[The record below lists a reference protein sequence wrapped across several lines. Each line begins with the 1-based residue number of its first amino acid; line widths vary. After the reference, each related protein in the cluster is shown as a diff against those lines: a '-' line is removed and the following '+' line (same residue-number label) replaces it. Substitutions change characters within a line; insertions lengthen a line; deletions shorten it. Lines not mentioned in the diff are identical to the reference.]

1 LQGVNGLKAL
11 CKRLN
16 VWQEPEV
23 DLRGISVR
31 SNLPIKTK
39 NKQLLEVHPEFASCV
54 RMSGTTPFFDN
65 ATVVDNLELLVLN
78 ELPPGDIVFFPFAPI
93 NQPLS

>member
-1 LQGVNGLKAL
+1 MNGLKAL
-11 CKRLN
+11 CKRLK

-31 SNLPIKTK
+31 SNLPINTK

>member
-1 LQGVNGLKAL
+1 MH
-11 CKRLN
+11 

-23 DLRGISVR
+23 DLRGIFVR
-31 SNLPIKTK
+31 SNVSIKTK
-39 NKQLLEVHPEFASCV
+39 NNQLLEAHPEFATCV

-65 ATVVDNLELLVLN
+65 PIVVDNLELLVLN

-93 NQPLS
+93 NQPLT

>member
-1 LQGVNGLKAL
+1 
-11 CKRLN
+11 

-23 DLRGISVR
+23 DLRGIFVR
-31 SNLPIKTK
+31 SNVSIKTK
-39 NKQLLEVHPEFASCV
+39 NNQLLEAHPELASCV

-78 ELPPGDIVFFPFAPI
+78 ELPPGDVVFFPFAPI
-93 NQPLS
+93 NQLLS